1 MKKRG
6 LIVLISAVV
15 IALFAVVILIIAK
28 DRLRASNMK
37 IDEVNG
43 TVILTD
49 NSGTEM
55 SVFEGRRLH
64 DGNVLDT
71 KEESRAVVLLD
82 SDRFVYMLELSRA
95 RFNKSGKDMR
105 LSLDDGSTFF
115 YIANK
120 LADDES
126 LKIET
131 TTMSIG
137 IRGTSGYVQSDEDG
151 QGAVTITSGN
161 VSVYCNKTD
170 ETYDVNPGQKLS
182 VFLQD
187 GEWVVVIEEITSL
200 PDEVRGIIESD
211 SGLYEEVS
219 AAIPDFDSIGEASDE
234 EEDTYAV
241 DLTGGIWYYEEA
253 NKWEPHYE
261 FFENGTGIKY
271 YVSKDGRS
279 KEISPIFYHV
289 EEECLVYSF
298 EQGGSEYS
306 VDFCD
311 AGDGSVGL
319 SEDGILITKTSHP
332 FESRFDR
339 TDTSYLGSDKIV
351 GTWDSK
357 DASAA
362 VTFDTLVIYD
372 DGTGIVY
379 NKMSPDSQKP
389 FVYYETDYGWIF
401 YDDGAGYTYATV
413 TTNGFET
420 WQWGRFETH
429 VSDDDI
435 YNTRTGDSGDPA
447 QASGNL
453 DPSGI
458 IGKWLDPDYNYIYE
472 IKSDNTGTGPYGM
485 SFTWSYSGGSYSFS
499 GIEMRYVDGVL
510 QIGDTYFNDNTMQS
524 TTYYRKLVKQ

>member
-1 MKKRG
+1 MKKTG
-6 LIVLISAVV
+6 MIAAISGIVIVLAAV
-15 IALFAVVILIIAK
+15 IIMIIAR
-28 DRLRASNMK
+28 DRLRATNMK
-37 IDEVNG
+37 ISELDG

-49 NSGTEM
+49 QGGEEI
-55 SVFEGRRLH
+55 SVFEGRRLR
-64 DGNVLDT
+64 DGNILDT
-71 KEESRAVVLLD
+71 REQSRAVVLLD
-82 SDRFVYMLELSRA
+82 TDRFVYMLELSRA

-115 YIANK
+115 YIAEK

-126 LKIET
+126 LEIET

-137 IRGTSGYVQSDEDG
+137 IRGTSGYVQTGEDG
-151 QGAVTITSGN
+151 QGFVTITSGK
-161 VSVYCNKTD
+161 VSVYCDKTG
-170 ETYDVNPGQKLS
+170 ETYDVIAGQKLS

-187 GEWVVVIEEITSL
+187 GEWVVTIEEITSL
-200 PDEVRGIIESD
+200 PEEVHEIIVSD
-211 SGLYEEVS
+211 SRLYEEVS
-219 AAIPDFDSIGEASDE
+219 AAIPDFDSIGEASEE
-234 EEDTYAV
+234 EEDAYAV

-253 NKWEPHYE
+253 NEWEPHYE

-271 YVSKDGRS
+271 YVSKDGIS

-289 EEECLVYSF
+289 EEECLIYSF

-311 AGDGSVGL
+311 AGDGAVGL
-319 SEDGILITKTSHP
+319 REDGILITKTSHP
-332 FESRFDR
+332 FESRFDP

-379 NKMSPDSQKP
+379 NKMSPDSQKS

-401 YDDGAGYTYATV
+401 YDEGAGYTYATV

-447 QASGNL
+447 QASGAL
-453 DPSGI
+453 DPSDI

-485 SFTWSYSGGSYSFS
+485 NFTWSLGAGGYQFS

-524 TTYYRKLVKQ
+524 RTIYRNLVKQ